1 MLDLL
6 AGGIWFSKIV
16 AGAMGQE
23 AQRYTL
29 HIGRMLKVEH
39 WDRQRSRR

>member
-23 AQRYTL
+23 AQRELCST
-29 HIGRMLKVEH
+29 H
-39 WDRQRSRR
+39 WQGTEG